1 MSYYPVTLLCIFHVL
16 VICTM
21 YFSVFCPVLYLFSR
35 YKLLTLLSQFIPL
48 VCSVD
53 VLCLVHIQHS
63 YSTYVCLCILMYHCS
78 LLTSFLSDFTYCLLF
93 TYFISTCFI
102 TSSFRTRYSR
112 IDKLDS

>member
-35 YKLLTLLSQFIPL
+35 YKLLTLMSQFILL

-53 VLCLVHIQHS
+53 VLCLVHIQYS

-78 LLTSFLSDFTYCLLF
+78 LLTSFLSDFIHCLLF

-102 TSSFRTRYSR
+102 TSSLRTRYSR
-112 IDKLDS
+112 MDKLDS